1 MLQLTRAAV
10 VCTEPPEAL
19 ETMRRSFD
27 ASHAMRL
34 PRFLDADL
42 LEQVRQAVRHAHFYD
57 REDEGLA
64 REQCMDGNSILG
76 LLLLIMNDPAL
87 FDVIRRVTGCPPI
100 GSFAGRV
107 YLMQQGAGHYSHWHS
122 DVGSGRLIGVSVNL
136 TDGEFTGGR
145 FELRQAGAT
154 EADWRVTNA
163 GAGDAVLFRI
173 ADTLQHRVTEIQ
185 GDVPRVAFAGWFQS
199 QPDFLAILKLG
210 AETSEKHEVY

>member
-1 MLQLTRAAV
+1 MLQLTRAAL

-27 ASHAMRL
+27 ASHAIRL

-42 LEQVRQAVRHAHFYD
+42 LEEVRRAVRHAHFYD

-64 REQCMDGNSILG
+64 RERCMDANSILG
-76 LLLLIMNDPAL
+76 LLLLVMNDPAL
-87 FDVIRRVTGCPPI
+87 IDVIRRITGCPPI

-107 YLMQQGAGHYSHWHS
+107 YLMQRGAGHYSHWHS

-145 FELRQAGAT
+145 FELRQADAT
-154 EADWRVTNA
+154 EADWHATNA

-173 ADTLQHRVTEIQ
+173 AETLQHRVTEVH
-185 GDVPRVAFAGWFQS
+185 GNVPRVTFAGWFQS
-199 QPDFLAILKLG
+199 QPDFLATLKLG
-210 AETSEKHEVY
+210 AERAEKHEVY